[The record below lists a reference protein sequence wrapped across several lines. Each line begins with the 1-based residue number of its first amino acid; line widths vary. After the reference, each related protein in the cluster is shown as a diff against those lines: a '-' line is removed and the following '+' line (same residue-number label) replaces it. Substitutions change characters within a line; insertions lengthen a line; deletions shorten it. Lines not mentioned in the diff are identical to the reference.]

1 MKIQFLGATQT
12 VTGSKYLLTSGK
24 TRILIDCGLYQ
35 GYKWLRERNREPL
48 PFKASTLDAVIL
60 THAHIDHSG
69 YLPVLYKEGFR
80 GPVFCHHATKAL
92 CDLLLR
98 DAAHLQEEDARFYER
113 HKIGKHATPEPLYD
127 MDTAV
132 ACLRLLKGISFDHP
146 VHLGELTLS
155 LRSAGHLLGAASVII
170 EGEGRRVG
178 FSGDVGRSNDL
189 FMFPPEPLPELDV
202 LILEST
208 YGNRRHPDTDP
219 WQQLETIVNDTVA
232 RGGVLAVPSFAVG
245 RTQILL
251 HMLARLMD
259 EQRIKRMPIYLDSPM
274 AIDASEIYCE
284 YEELHRLN
292 REECRQL
299 CAATTFTRTVSE
311 SKALDEEEGSH
322 IIIAGSGM
330 ATGGRIL
337 HHLKRLL
344 PFPKNTVMFTGF
356 QAGGTRGANMLSG
369 AEAIKIHGAY
379 IPCEAK
385 VALLD
390 GLSGHADYVEITEW
404 LKNSALTPNT
414 FIYLV
419 HGEPDAADN
428 QRKYIEEQTPMTVK
442 VAEYMQTIT
451 V

>member
-48 PFKASTLDAVIL
+48 PVKASSLDAVIL
-60 THAHIDHSG
+60 THAHIDHTG
-69 YLPVLYKEGFR
+69 YLPVLFKEGFR
-80 GPVFCHHATKAL
+80 GQVYCHHATKAL
-92 CDLLLR
+92 CDILLR
-98 DAAHLQEEDARFYER
+98 DAAHLQEEDARFYAR
-113 HKIGKHATPEPLYD
+113 HQIGKHATPQPLYD
-127 MDTAV
+127 MDMAV
-132 ACLRLLKGISFDHP
+132 GSLRLMKGVSFGNSFHVDDLKITLQP
-146 VHLGELTLS
+146 V
-155 LRSAGHLLGAASVII
+155 GHLLGAASVII

-178 FSGDVGRSNDL
+178 FSGDVGRPDDL
-189 FMFPPEPLPELDV
+189 FMFPPAPLPELDV

-208 YGNRRHPDTDP
+208 YGNRRHPQTDP
-219 WQQLETIVNDTVA
+219 WQQLETIVNETTA

-251 HMLARLMD
+251 HMLTRLM
-259 EQRIKRMPIYLDSPM
+259 EQQRIRRMPIYLDSPM

-284 YEELHRLN
+284 YEELHRLDQA
-292 REECRQL
+292 ECRNL
-299 CAATTFTRTVSE
+299 CQATTFTRTVSE
-311 SKALDEEEGSH
+311 SKALDEESDSH

-337 HHLKRLL
+337 HHMKRLL
-344 PFPKNTVMFTGF
+344 PDPKNTIMFTGF

-369 AEAIKIHGAY
+369 TEAIKIHGAY
-379 IPCEAK
+379 VPCKAHI
-385 VALLD
+385 ALLD
-390 GLSGHADYVEITEW
+390 GLSGHADYAEITDW
-404 LKNSALTPNT
+404 LQQSALSPNT
-414 FIYLV
+414 FVYLV
-419 HGEPDAADN
+419 HGEPDAADH
-428 QRKYIEEQTPMTVK
+428 QRKYIEEHLPLTVK